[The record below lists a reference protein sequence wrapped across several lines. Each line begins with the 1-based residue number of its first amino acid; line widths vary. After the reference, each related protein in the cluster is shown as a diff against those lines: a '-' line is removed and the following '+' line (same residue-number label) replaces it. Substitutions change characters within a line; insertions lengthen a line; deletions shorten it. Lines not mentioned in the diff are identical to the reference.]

1 MFHLNAG
8 LQSCCRQALQHAG
21 AQRSNTTWQD
31 ELRRVGIKR
40 TFNTDWDNEI
50 LELTEIL
57 SSSGFQE
64 EEMHALKQLTFLQD
78 KFAAYVQHVCDHTA
92 RLALPLCGC
101 CFEVSF
107 KSRQTGR
114 IHTHDY
120 VGPS

>member
-78 KFAAYVQHVCDHTA
+78 KFAA
-92 RLALPLCGC
+92 
-101 CFEVSF
+101 
-107 KSRQTGR
+107 
-114 IHTHDY
+114 
-120 VGPS
+120 